1 MDTGRPRCLDII
13 QDEQRSRRQ
22 LRGMSGNSP
31 PLQSFLPREDR
42 RASGEVCQN
51 HPLPCVAVA
60 PAPPCVV
67 AWSGVTS
74 FSHPHPSAAMP
85 AAVLHDFGH
94 GPAPLFGWESVTPLT
109 HGYGSPAYARRFKPD
124 YRRYCYSVGKAD
136 VPFAALPG
144 GPLWGYPTTMSP
156 QLVGRWSIAHFR

>member
-1 MDTGRPRCLDII
+1 
-13 QDEQRSRRQ
+13 
-22 LRGMSGNSP
+22 
-31 PLQSFLPREDR
+31 
-42 RASGEVCQN
+42 
-51 HPLPCVAVA
+51 
-60 PAPPCVV
+60 
-67 AWSGVTS
+67 
-74 FSHPHPSAAMP
+74 MP
-85 AAVLHDFGH
+85 AAVLHNFGH

-156 QLVGRWSIAHFR
+156 QLVGR